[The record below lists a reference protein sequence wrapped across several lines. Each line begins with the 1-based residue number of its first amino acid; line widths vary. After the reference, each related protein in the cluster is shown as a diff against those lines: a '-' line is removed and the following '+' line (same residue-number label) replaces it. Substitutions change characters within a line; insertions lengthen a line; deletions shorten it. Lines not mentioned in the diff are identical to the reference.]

1 MGKPSHKLKRLR
13 RKTQLKNLP
22 LNKGSAMAFGIDDA
36 IGAGLQIINKFIPD
50 PNQKASA
57 EQALRDSLQSWDQQ
71 QNTVNANEAENPT
84 LFVSGW
90 RPAIGWVGA
99 FGLAY
104 QYLVR
109 PFAYGAGWHDLPVLD
124 SSLMELVM
132 AMLGMAGLRTYEK
145 IQGVAR
151 K

>member
-1 MGKPSHKLKRLR
+1 
-13 RKTQLKNLP
+13 
-22 LNKGSAMAFGIDDA
+22 MAFGIDDA
-36 IGAGLQIINKFIPD
+36 ISAGLQIVNKFIPD
-50 PNQKASA
+50 PNQRQEA
-57 EQALRDSLQSWDQQ
+57 EAALRQSLQQWDEQQ
-71 QNTVNANEAENPT
+71 ANVDQAEASNPS

-90 RPAIGWVGA
+90 RPAIGWIGA
-99 FGLAY
+99 AGLAY
-104 QYLVR
+104 QYVVR
-109 PFAYGAGWHDLPVLD
+109 PIAVGFGYGSLPVLD

>member
-1 MGKPSHKLKRLR
+1 
-13 RKTQLKNLP
+13 
-22 LNKGSAMAFGIDDA
+22 MAFGLDDA
-36 IGAGLQIINKFIPD
+36 INAGLQIVNKFIPD
-50 PNQKASA
+50 PNQRA
-57 EQALRDSLQSWDQQ
+57 EAEAALRASLQGWDAQQ
-71 QNTVNANEAENPT
+71 TEVNANEAQNPSI
-84 LFVSGW
+84 FVSGW

-104 QYLVR
+104 QYLLR
-109 PFAYGAGWHDLPVLD
+109 PIAVGAGWHDLPVLD
-124 SSLMELVM
+124 SSLMELVT